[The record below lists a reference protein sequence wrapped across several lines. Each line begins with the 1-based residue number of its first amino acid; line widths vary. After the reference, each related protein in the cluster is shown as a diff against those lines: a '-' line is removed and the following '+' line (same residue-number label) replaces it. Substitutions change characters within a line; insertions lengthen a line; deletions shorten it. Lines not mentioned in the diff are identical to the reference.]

1 MGWGVKV
8 IGGGRYLMWV
18 VRKTF
23 PIKGHLCRHLK
34 RMARAKTRV
43 GIRKAGSCFH
53 RKADEQTG
61 GFEEWSNII

>member
-1 MGWGVKV
+1 
-8 IGGGRYLMWV
+8 MWV

-43 GIRKAGSCFH
+43 GICKAGSCFH

>member
-1 MGWGVKV
+1 
-8 IGGGRYLMWV
+8 MWV

-43 GIRKAGSCFH
+43 GIRKVGSCFH
-53 RKADEQTG
+53 RKTNEQRG
-61 GFEEWSNII
+61 GFEEWCNMI